1 MNAQDPKGPTRR
13 NMLRLAGAAAMTAA
27 VPAAAATGK
36 RVFAYVG
43 TYTDRGKGIHL
54 LSVDGGSGALTP
66 MRHFAGI
73 ANPSSLVIAPNGRF
87 LYAVN
92 EVAEFE
98 GQKTGAV
105 SAFAIDRATGDLR
118 AVNAVSSG
126 GAEPAHIGIDPQ
138 GRYVFA
144 ANYGGGSVAVL
155 PIKPDGSLAAASDV
169 QKITGPLGPRKAPGA
184 PPGSFA
190 DSGHDA
196 PHAHMAALDPTGNFL
211 LVSDLG
217 TDRIYVYRFD
227 RATGKLTPNEPAFVQ
242 AMPGAGPRHFAFR
255 SNGRTAYSLNEESST
270 IDVMEYDGTRGVFTI
285 RQTLSSLPNGF
296 EGTSYPSEIAIAPG
310 GRYVYAANR
319 LHDSIGIFAV
329 GLDGRLKPRG
339 HEWTRGSYPRHF
351 AADPS
356 GRFFYV
362 LHSRSDNV
370 TIFRIEGGGA
380 RLAFTGR
387 YVGIGNP
394 SQIAFLAV

>member
-1 MNAQDPKGPTRR
+1 M
-13 NMLRLAGAAAMTAA
+13 AA
-27 VPAAAATGK
+27 PAK

-43 TYTDRGKGIHL
+43 TYSNRGKGIHL
-54 LSVDGGSGALTP
+54 LSVDLKTGALTP
-66 MRHFAGI
+66 LRDFAGV
-73 ANPSSLVIAPNGRF
+73 ANPSSLVISPDGRF

-118 AVNAVSSG
+118 ALNAVSSG

-138 GRYVFA
+138 GRHVFA

-155 PIKPDGSLAAASDV
+155 PVKPDGTLGAPTDI
-169 QKITGPLGPRKAPGA
+169 QKIAGPLGPTKAKDA

-196 PHAHMAALDPTGNFL
+196 PHAHMAALDPTGKFL

-227 RATGKLTPNEPAFVQ
+227 RTAGKLTPNDPAFVQ
-242 AMPGAGPRHFAFR
+242 AAPGAGPRHFAFR
-255 SNGRTAYSLNEESST
+255 SNGRMAYSLNEEAST
-270 IDVMEYDGTRGVFTI
+270 IDVMDYDGARGAFAI
-285 RQTLSSLPNGF
+285 RQTLSSLPKGF
-296 EGTSYPSEIAIAPG
+296 AGTNYPSEIGIAPG

-319 LHDSIGIFAV
+319 LHDSIGIFAI
-329 GLDGRLKPRG
+329 GLDGRLKPAG
-339 HEWTRGSYPRHF
+339 DEWTRGSYPRHF
-351 AADPS
+351 ATDPS
-356 GRFFYV
+356 GKFLYV

-380 RLAFTGR
+380 RLAFTGL
-387 YVGIGNP
+387 YAGIGNP
-394 SQIAFLAV
+394 SQIAFLLV